1 MIIAHD
7 YEIPDYSSSLCSQ
20 CCLLDNLFEL
30 CSKLNSIYICV
41 ICYRWAHT
49 SVSNL
54 ANLKVLDGEMN
65 YKCVSNEI
73 SVSNFEKILPE

>member
-1 MIIAHD
+1 MLYD
-7 YEIPDYSSSLCSQ
+7 NSTRLWDSRLQQQPLFT
-20 CCLLDNLFEL
+20 CCLFDNPFEL

-65 YKCVSNEI
+65 YKCVINEI
-73 SVSNFEKILPE
+73 SV